1 MRWNQN
7 DSSFAIEHLQQMEH
21 DDARNNDVPND
32 QARNNI
38 VRNDD
43 ARNNDIKNANEK
55 LDEKIWG
62 DEEEDR
68 QCTKKGS

>member
-1 MRWNQN
+1 
-7 DSSFAIEHLQQMEH
+7 MEH

-62 DEEEDR
+62 DNLL
-68 QCTKKGS
+68 KKARKANNVS